1 MKYTFLITLFA
12 ILLGSC
18 NTGNNNRTPE
28 KTCEEFIT
36 KLANKEYAAAKKY
49 TSGATDPYL
58 DFLTKGAGIFS
69 QMNQEGN
76 NFQALVQVEDASTL
90 SYSCTTEG
98 DDAQCNCSHQANE
111 TLSFS
116 LSLIRENGQW
126 VVHQP
131 KETTAE

>member
-1 MKYTFLITLFA
+1 MKYTILITLFA

-18 NTGNNNRTPE
+18 GAGNNNRTPE
-28 KTCEEFIT
+28 KTCEDFIA

-58 DFLTKGAGIFS
+58 DFLTQGAEIFN
-69 QMNQEGN
+69 QMSQEGN
-76 NFQALVQVEDASTL
+76 NFQALVQVENASKL
-90 SYSCTTEG
+90 SYNCTITG
-98 DDAQCNCSHQANE
+98 DDALCNCTHQDDKAMA
-111 TLSFS
+111 FS

-126 VVHQP
+126 VIHQP

>member
-1 MKYTFLITLFA
+1 MKYTFLITLLA
-12 ILLGSC
+12 LLLTSC
-18 NTGNNNRTPE
+18 GEGNNNRSPE
-28 KTCEEFIT
+28 KTCEEFVT

-58 DFLTKGAGIFS
+58 DLLTKGAGIFN

-76 NFQALVQVEDASTL
+76 NFQALVQVENASKL
-90 SYSCTTEG
+90 NYSCTVKG
-98 DDAQCNCSHQANE
+98 DDALCNCNHQEDEMMA
-111 TLSFS
+111 FS
-116 LSLIRENGQW
+116 LNLIRENGQW